1 MKTIVV
7 APHPDDEVL
16 GSAGTILRRKAEGA
30 EVAWLIV
37 TGMKSGSGWSEA
49 QTERRSAEIEKI
61 KSFFQFDEVF
71 QLNFP
76 PSGLNSTLMGDLIN
90 AISQVFQRYQPVEV
104 LVPHPSDVHSDHRYV
119 FDAVASCSK
128 WFRYPS
134 IKRILAYETLSETGF
149 GLKSSQPF
157 VPTVFINIAPYLDAK
172 LKAMEIYASELGD
185 FPFPRSHS
193 AISALAQFR
202 GASSG
207 FEAAE
212 AFELLSERT

>member
-37 TGMKSGSGWSEA
+37 TGMKTESGW
-49 QTERRSAEIEKI
+49 TEEQIGKRAAEIEKI
-61 KSFFQFDEVF
+61 KAFFQFDEVF

-76 PSGLNSTLMGDLIN
+76 PAGLNSTLMGDLIN
-90 AISQVFQRYQPVEV
+90 AISHVFQSYQPEEV

-119 FDAVASCSK
+119 FDAVTSCSK
-128 WFRYPS
+128 WFRYPY

-149 GLKSSQPF
+149 ALKVSQPF
-157 VPTVFINIAPYLDAK
+157 IPTVFINITPYLDEK
-172 LKAMEIYASELGD
+172 LQAMDIYASELGD

-193 AISALAQFR
+193 AICALAHFR
-202 GASSG
+202 GALSG

-212 AFELLSERT
+212 AFELLSERM